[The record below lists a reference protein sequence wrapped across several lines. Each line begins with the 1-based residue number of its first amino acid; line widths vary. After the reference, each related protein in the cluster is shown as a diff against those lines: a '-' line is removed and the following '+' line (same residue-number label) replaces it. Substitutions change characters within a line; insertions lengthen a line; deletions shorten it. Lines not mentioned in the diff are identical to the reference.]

1 MADAY
6 KGLTIEF
13 RGDATDLSK
22 ALSKLRSESSSV
34 ERELRS
40 IDKALEMDPGNV
52 ELLGQKARYT
62 SQQANVLQ
70 ERLELVNRALSDGS
84 VERGTEAYDRLQR
97 DLVTTSRRLDD
108 TRGSARDAFNA
119 FKSAA
124 DGADE
129 LSAAADD
136 LAESVGGA
144 SDELGGI
151 LDGIGAGVLGGIGM
165 QAVESVKDMALE
177 AVGAL
182 AEVGRDYDAAFA
194 RIDASCGDAVASAAL
209 LKEAGRDLYTDGW
222 GESLDDI
229 AGRLVSVREAMG
241 DLSESD
247 MTYVT
252 EGAMA
257 LEQAFGSDFSETV
270 RGANALMDKFG
281 LSARESMDLIAA
293 GTQRGLDYTDELGDN
308 LAEYAGRWGDAGMS
322 ASRYFSLLEAGADNG
337 AYSLD
342 KVGDYLN
349 EFMTS
354 LTDGRMEE
362 AIGSFSE
369 GTQATFESF
378 KEGGATAEDV
388 LDAVVG
394 ELASMPDEYGKA
406 QLASELWSSLGE
418 DNAMSMIESLANVE
432 DSYGDVAG
440 AAEDAA
446 NKVSDTAE
454 NRVQTALRRVGDAL
468 EPLADLGADALG
480 AVAEGMT
487 GWLEPLEEARER
499 AELVERATRRIPAA
513 AEDAGEGMSGLG
525 DAASDAFEG
534 VEDAAELGLD
544 GLRRIADLKD
554 EVEGT
559 FSGVAGQAGAL
570 DAYVGTIEELAGQ
583 SSLTSYEQDKL
594 RNAVDGYNRITG
606 DSVEVTD
613 DATGALSK
621 STDEIREN
629 AEAWRHNA
637 EVQANMDMYTRSL
650 EEQAK
655 ASYDLEKAQDRVR
668 QIREAMDE
676 AALSGDYQGVVD
688 MADDLREAEQAVD
701 DLTVAYDESAEM
713 VEHFDEAARLS
724 AANLGA
730 TMTSAY
736 EELPDALREKGAEV
750 AGALQEGIDSG
761 AVSAAEAASFLSGTV
776 ASEVGGLPPSC
787 RQAGMDAA
795 LELARAVSS
804 GSISVGQASQI
815 LAAACTGD
823 LSGLPEDLAG
833 YGAGAVAALASSLQS
848 APVTEA
854 ANQLR
859 WSCQAELGMLPEGA
873 RSAGEAAVQ
882 QLAQAVANGQITSA
896 QAAQVLRAACS
907 GGLSGLPSDLA
918 GYGTGAAAGL
928 AAALGDTSPASSA
941 AGSLASAAEQGVSG
955 LPSALQMSGMSAGV
969 GFAGGVSAGRG
980 PTAASAKTLAEAASS
995 MRNVG
1000 DTWSW
1005 GNEAGN
1011 NFASG
1016 LSGSWGAVFSAA
1028 TSLASAVASQLHFS
1042 EPDEGPLVGIN
1053 DSGQEMAENYAASML
1068 RGAPA
1073 IRRAAGELASAA
1085 SFAELE
1091 SASAARLRAAA
1102 SPRRAEG
1109 AGARGAAPAAAGT
1122 VINQRFET
1130 RVVRADEDL
1139 YAAAPIIYR
1148 NAAREARMMSR

>member
-97 DLVTTSRRLDD
+97 DLVTTTRRLDD
-108 TRGSARDAFNA
+108 TRGSARDAFSA

-124 DGADE
+124 DGAQD

-136 LAESVGGA
+136 LSESVGGA

-151 LDGIGAGVLGGIGM
+151 LDGIGAGVLGGVGM
-165 QAVESVKDMALE
+165 QAVEGVKDMALE

-241 DLSESD
+241 DLSKSD
-247 MTYVT
+247 MAYVT

-270 RGANALMDKFG
+270 RGANALMDKFE

-394 ELASMPDEYGKA
+394 ELAAMPDEYGKA

-432 DSYGDVAG
+432 DSYGNVAG

-446 NKVSDTAE
+446 EKISDTAE
-454 NRVQTALRRVGDAL
+454 NKVQTALRRIGDAL

-554 EVEGT
+554 EVEDT

-570 DAYVGTIEELAGQ
+570 DAYVDTIEELAGQ

-668 QIREAMDE
+668 QINEAMDE

-688 MADDLREAEQAVD
+688 MIDDLREAEQAVD
-701 DLTVAYDESAEM
+701 DLTVAYDESTEM

-761 AVSAAEAASFLSGTV
+761 AVNAADAASFLTDTV
-776 ASEVGGLPPSC
+776 AAEVGGLPPSC
-787 RQAGMDAA
+787 RQTGMDAA

-804 GSISVGQASQI
+804 GSISVDQASRI
-815 LAAACTGD
+815 LSAACTGD
-823 LSGLPEDLAG
+823 LSGGGGGAARLLPPVRARDRGRQPAEVVLPGGARDAPGGGPLRRRGRRPAARPG
-833 YGAGAVAALASSLQS
+833 RGERPDHVGSGGAGAQGGVLRRALG
-848 APVTEA
+848 APVRPRRLRDRGGGRACRRARRHLAGVLRRRVARVGRGAGRLGPPERA
-854 ANQLR
+854 PDVGHERGGRVRRRRFRRKGADGGLREDARRGRLLDEERRRHVVLGKRGGQQLR
-859 WSCQAELGMLPEGA
+859 FRPLRVVGRGRAAMVGVA
-873 RSAGEAAVQ
+873 VKAAVESGT
-882 QLAQAVANGQITSA
+882 A
-896 QAAQVLRAACS
+896 AAQRLGEIIATHVIPRPHS
-907 GGLSGLPSDLA
+907 DVEKILPSI
-918 GYGTGAAAGL
+918 
-928 AAALGDTSPASSA
+928 
-941 AGSLASAAEQGVSG
+941 
-955 LPSALQMSGMSAGV
+955 
-969 GFAGGVSAGRG
+969 
-980 PTAASAKTLAEAASS
+980 K
-995 MRNVG
+995 
-1000 DTWSW
+1000 
-1005 GNEAGN
+1005 
-1011 NFASG
+1011 
-1016 LSGSWGAVFSAA
+1016 
-1028 TSLASAVASQLHFS
+1028 
-1042 EPDEGPLVGIN
+1042 
-1053 DSGQEMAENYAASML
+1053 
-1068 RGAPA
+1068 
-1073 IRRAAGELASAA
+1073 
-1085 SFAELE
+1085 
-1091 SASAARLRAAA
+1091 
-1102 SPRRAEG
+1102 
-1109 AGARGAAPAAAGT
+1109 
-1122 VINQRFET
+1122 
-1130 RVVRADEDL
+1130 
-1139 YAAAPIIYR
+1139 
-1148 NAAREARMMSR
+1148 

>member
-97 DLVTTSRRLDD
+97 DLVTTTRRLDD
-108 TRGSARDAFNA
+108 TRGSARDAFTA

-194 RIDASCGDAVASAAL
+194 RIDASCGDAVASADL
-209 LKEAGRDLYTDGW
+209 LKQAGRDLYTDGW

-322 ASRYFSLLEAGADNG
+322 ASMYFSLLEAGADNG

-388 LDAVVG
+388 LGAVVG
-394 ELASMPDEYGKA
+394 ELASMTDEYGKA

-418 DNAMSMIESLANVE
+418 DNAMSMIES
-432 DSYGDVAG
+432 
-440 AAEDAA
+440 
-446 NKVSDTAE
+446 
-454 NRVQTALRRVGDAL
+454 Q
-468 EPLADLGADALG
+468 
-480 AVAEGMT
+480 
-487 GWLEPLEEARER
+487 
-499 AELVERATRRIPAA
+499 
-513 AEDAGEGMSGLG
+513 
-525 DAASDAFEG
+525 
-534 VEDAAELGLD
+534 
-544 GLRRIADLKD
+544 
-554 EVEGT
+554 
-559 FSGVAGQAGAL
+559 
-570 DAYVGTIEELAGQ
+570 
-583 SSLTSYEQDKL
+583 
-594 RNAVDGYNRITG
+594 
-606 DSVEVTD
+606 
-613 DATGALSK
+613 
-621 STDEIREN
+621 
-629 AEAWRHNA
+629 
-637 EVQANMDMYTRSL
+637 
-650 EEQAK
+650 
-655 ASYDLEKAQDRVR
+655 
-668 QIREAMDE
+668 
-676 AALSGDYQGVVD
+676 
-688 MADDLREAEQAVD
+688 
-701 DLTVAYDESAEM
+701 
-713 VEHFDEAARLS
+713 
-724 AANLGA
+724 
-730 TMTSAY
+730 
-736 EELPDALREKGAEV
+736 
-750 AGALQEGIDSG
+750 
-761 AVSAAEAASFLSGTV
+761 
-776 ASEVGGLPPSC
+776 
-787 RQAGMDAA
+787 
-795 LELARAVSS
+795 
-804 GSISVGQASQI
+804 
-815 LAAACTGD
+815 
-823 LSGLPEDLAG
+823 
-833 YGAGAVAALASSLQS
+833 
-848 APVTEA
+848 
-854 ANQLR
+854 
-859 WSCQAELGMLPEGA
+859 
-873 RSAGEAAVQ
+873 
-882 QLAQAVANGQITSA
+882 
-896 QAAQVLRAACS
+896 
-907 GGLSGLPSDLA
+907 
-918 GYGTGAAAGL
+918 
-928 AAALGDTSPASSA
+928 SSA
-941 AGSLASAAEQGVSG
+941 A
-955 LPSALQMSGMSAGV
+955 
-969 GFAGGVSAGRG
+969 
-980 PTAASAKTLAEAASS
+980 
-995 MRNVG
+995 
-1000 DTWSW
+1000 
-1005 GNEAGN
+1005 
-1011 NFASG
+1011 
-1016 LSGSWGAVFSAA
+1016 
-1028 TSLASAVASQLHFS
+1028 
-1042 EPDEGPLVGIN
+1042 
-1053 DSGQEMAENYAASML
+1053 
-1068 RGAPA
+1068 
-1073 IRRAAGELASAA
+1073 
-1085 SFAELE
+1085 
-1091 SASAARLRAAA
+1091 
-1102 SPRRAEG
+1102 
-1109 AGARGAAPAAAGT
+1109 
-1122 VINQRFET
+1122 
-1130 RVVRADEDL
+1130 
-1139 YAAAPIIYR
+1139 
-1148 NAAREARMMSR
+1148 